1 MYTRISKDKKIFL
14 HLPHAPN
21 QNDNPTLLLG
31 GSNSSGVGRR
41 TYWNYFFSNNF
52 IQYIR
57 SKHEPYNCWLVYA
70 LTWLGDGLVSG
81 FNSLLRWTGF
91 VWGTNSSSSP
101 SVKSLRSTGLVSG
114 TKSSSASCSLRIC
127 WAGFVSGFKS
137 SSTAN
142 SGLRSAVLE
151 DGLVSGFSSP
161 SFKEDCS
168 VCCLDSPLQL
178 IKEIFFHKNI

>member
-1 MYTRISKDKKIFL
+1 MYTRISKNKKIFL

-57 SKHEPYNCWLVYA
+57 SKHEPHNCWLVYA

-151 DGLVSGFSSP
+151 DGLVSGFSSS